1 MKHSHEIGQ
10 SSNSETAGI
19 KASFE
24 KIWFTSYGTQI
35 EMLQHLSSVKV
46 DKARNL
52 QPYFDKFQSK
62 MVSNVVKTLRDKYSF
77 RKYLQDMILKELI
90 TIDKSNPELA
100 KVVITPLAEDFINYL
115 SNKDDLNTRPL

>member
-1 MKHSHEIGQ
+1 
-10 SSNSETAGI
+10 
-19 KASFE
+19 
-24 KIWFTSYGTQI
+24 
-35 EMLQHLSSVKV
+35 V